1 MKALVFDKELK
12 LVDDYKKPVPKKGEA
27 LVRVTLAGICNTD
40 YEITKG
46 YMGYVGILGH
56 EAVGIVEDV
65 NINTDK
71 CHSEA
76 NKQEILRCAQND
88 AKAEES
94 PNSTNNIYKH
104 PLIGKRVVPEISY
117 GCKDP
122 NCEWCA
128 KHNYRHCPNR
138 HTLGIWN
145 KDGVFAQY
153 FTMPVEVL
161 FEVPDNVADE
171 QAVFTEPLAAAL
183 EINEQLH
190 IKPMDKVVVLG
201 DGKLGLITA
210 IALNAQNLNVTLVG
224 KHQNKLDIAR
234 AQRVKTALLN
244 DFKIEKIYDVV
255 VEATGSVNGFETSLA
270 LTKPRGTLVLKSTVA
285 TGKELNLAPIV
296 IDEITVLGSRCGQ
309 FPPALRLLES
319 GKIDLTPLISA
330 TYEIDNAI
338 EAFEKNKEKDTLKVL
353 LKI

>member
-12 LVDDYKKPVPKKGEA
+12 FVENYEKPVPQKGEA
-27 LVRVTLAGICNTD
+27 LVRVTMAGICNTD

-56 EAVGIVEDV
+56 EAVGVVEDV
-65 NINTDK
+65 NSDDK
-71 CHSEA
+71 S
-76 NKQEILRCAQND
+76 
-88 AKAEES
+88 
-94 PNSTNNIYKH
+94 
-104 PLIGKRVVPEISY
+104 LIGKRVVPEISY
-117 GCKDP
+117 GCKEPD
-122 NCEWCA
+122 CEWCA
-128 KHNYRHCPNR
+128 KKNYRHCPNR
-138 HTLGIWN
+138 HTLGIWR

-161 FEVPDNVADE
+161 FEVPDNVPDT
-171 QAVFTEPLAAAL
+171 QAVFVEPLAAAL

-190 IKPMDKVVVLG
+190 IKPMDEVVVLG

-210 IALNAQNLNVTLVG
+210 LALNAQNLNVTLVG

-234 AQRVKTALLN
+234 AQGVNTSLLSN
-244 DFKIEKIYDVV
+244 FPIEKKYNVV

-270 LTKPRGTLVLKSTVA
+270 LTKPRGVLVLKSTVA

-309 FPPALRLLES
+309 FPPALRLLKSEKVDFS
-319 GKIDLTPLISA
+319 PLISGIYSMDDA
-330 TYEIDNAI
+330 EK
-338 EAFEKNKEKDTLKVL
+338 AFEKNKEKDTLKVL
-353 LKI
+353 LKM